1 MNSTSPL
8 GQKQTGNLT
17 QGRMASTMPA
27 DMRGSKRAP
36 TATTSKAIGKSIFTY
51 FAYYLIP
58 GLTDEMMAMI
68 GEDEKLHYLLKLHHF
83 I

>member
-36 TATTSKAIGKSIFTY
+36 TATTSKAIGKS
-51 FAYYLIP
+51 YLHILLIISFQ
-58 GLTDEMMAMI
+58 GLLM
-68 GEDEKLHYLLKLHHF
+68 K
-83 I
+83 